1 MKCLE
6 DYCGQ
11 RRWRAWSVMPER
23 IRLSEWRAISLLRT
37 PRLRDLGGRNSP
49 AATFAGT
56 ARIRT
61 TSYWAVQFGQVKGCV
76 RFGHAGQCSTRAWH

>member
-56 ARIRT
+56 ASDSNDLILGCAIR
-61 TSYWAVQFGQVKGCV
+61 
-76 RFGHAGQCSTRAWH
+76 AGEGLREVWPCGAM